1 MLNQLVEYVAQNGGA
16 TVNPSNG
23 TMPVDGFMCAIAQ
36 NEYVMDGQV
45 TANALTTYIE
55 QYAHD
60 LEKDGAFLG
69 IWYNTENDKTYL
81 DTSFRFENVD
91 DALEF
96 AKVNEQLAI
105 FDLATFNEIRL

>member
-23 TMPVDGFMCAIAQ
+23 AMPVDGFMCAIAQ
-36 NEYVMDGQV
+36 NEFVMDGQV
-45 TANALTTYIE
+45 TTNALTTYIE

-60 LEKDGAFLG
+60 LKKDGAFLG

-81 DTSFRFENVD
+81 DTSFRFEDVD